1 MSKEDKNTFNFLCA
15 IFLDYELIS
24 PCMRKNPSNWT
35 HSYWEHKDRNK
46 GTVRVADK
54 VLCADG
60 CLPFASDWNALM
72 RVIYKIQSLPLDT
85 NTHNVWNLQFRTPR
99 EEVMQTIYSFLNS
112 YYGNNKTIL
121 CQLDN
126 LE

>member
-35 HSYWEHKDRNK
+35 HSYWEHKDRNN

-72 RVIYKIQSLPLDT
+72 RVIYKIQSLPLDDMLY
-85 NTHNVWNLQFRTPR
+85 NIIIYRKSIIPTPIS
-99 EEVMQTIYSFLNS
+99 TFYIYILDQSGCLKFILRPINS
-112 YYGNNKTIL
+112 N
-121 CQLDN
+121 
-126 LE
+126 